1 MAKTVLVDSHQPER
15 LRVGVVGGGWP
26 GRRHAEA
33 FIASGAGLVT
43 AVADLAPASRA
54 ALAELSPGAHGF
66 ASAEELLAQGDV
78 EAVVVALPTYL
89 HRPVVIAALEAGKHV
104 LCEKPPALDAR
115 EVVAMIDAARRA
127 GRVLAFGLQRRA
139 LPSVT
144 AARALIE
151 RGELGT
157 LYHGRAVWTRAWG
170 APAGAGGWHRD
181 LARAGGGPL
190 IDLGVHVL
198 DLAWWLMGR
207 PPVRSVAGITHNR
220 SFDPRQVE
228 DAAFGLVRLADGGAI
243 QLETSWISHRA
254 GDEVSIEIAGT
265 RASLIVDQSSLT
277 LIRADAE
284 GSQLV
289 KPAIPVGWPESLL
302 RPFVDQAANFAAAI
316 RGEAAPLTPPDDA
329 LVIMRL
335 IDGLY
340 RSAREGREIPIWD
353 PHGSSPKR

>member
-1 MAKTVLVDSHQPER
+1 M
-15 LRVGVVGGGWP
+15 RVGVVGGGWP

-33 FIASGAGLVT
+33 FTASGAGLVT
-43 AVADLAPASRA
+43 AVADVDPAARA
-54 ALAELSPGAHGF
+54 ALEEMCPGARGF
-66 ASAEELLAQGDV
+66 ASAEELLADADV
-78 EAVVVALPTYL
+78 EAVVVALPTFL

-104 LCEKPPALDAR
+104 LCEKPPALHAE
-115 EVVAMIDAARRA
+115 EVVAMMDAARRA

-151 RGELGT
+151 SGELGT

-181 LARAGGGPL
+181 RARAGGGPL

-207 PPVRSVAGITHNR
+207 PAVRSVAGIIHNR
-220 SFDPRQVE
+220 SFDPEQVE
-228 DAAFGLVRLADGGAI
+228 DAAFGLVRLSEGRAI
-243 QLETSWISHRA
+243 EVETSWIAHRD
-254 GDEVSIEIAGT
+254 GDDVRIEIAGT
-265 RASLIVDQSSLT
+265 RASLIVEQPSLT
-277 LIRADAE
+277 MIRADAG

-289 KPAIPVGWPESLL
+289 KPAIAGGWPESLMK
-302 RPFVDQAANFAAAI
+302 PFVDQAANFAAAI
-316 RGEAAPLTPPDDA
+316 RDGAAPLTPPDDA
-329 LVIMRL
+329 LLIMRL

-340 RSAREGREIPIWD
+340 RSAREGREIPID
-353 PHGSSPKR
+353 GPPGDSSTG